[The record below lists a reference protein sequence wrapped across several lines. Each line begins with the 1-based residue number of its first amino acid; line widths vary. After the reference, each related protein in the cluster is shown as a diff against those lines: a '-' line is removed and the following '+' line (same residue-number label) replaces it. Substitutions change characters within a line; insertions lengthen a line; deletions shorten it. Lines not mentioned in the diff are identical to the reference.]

1 MRMLGRW
8 SLLGFSVAIAAPG
21 MIAARAPGADWRGT
35 WMLYGI
41 AAGLFAAVLWLLL
54 LEGHFRIGRM
64 RLRMAATVSRWN
76 RRRNVRVGPVKA
88 QAGTSTTSARKTANS
103 APQRAQTSRDATPTP
118 GTTPGG
124 VVRVPVPAGASVT
137 ATLRAFAERHGMTAY
152 YSDSEGYFMHDG
164 AQTYPC
170 ELVTA

>member
-8 SLLGFSVAIAAPG
+8 SLLGLSVAIAAPG

-54 LEGHFRIGRM
+54 LDGHFRVSRWRRFAG
-64 RLRMAATVSRWN
+64 ATVSRWN
-76 RRRNVRVGPVKA
+76 RRRNVRVGSLKA
-88 QAGTSTTSARKTANS
+88 PAGTSTAR
-103 APQRAQTSRDATPTP
+103 APGAPSDPAQRAQTSRDAATAP
-118 GTTPGG
+118 GTTAGG
-124 VVRVPVPAGASVT
+124 VIRVPVPAGASVS
-137 ATLRAFAERHGMTAY
+137 ASLRAFAERHGMTAY
-152 YSDSEGYFMHDG
+152 YSDSQGYLMHDG
-164 AQTYPC
+164 KQTYPC

>member
-54 LEGHFRIGRM
+54 LEGHFRVGRW
-64 RLRMAATVSRWN
+64 RRRTAATVHRWN
-76 RRRNVRVGPVKA
+76 TRRNVRVGPVKA
-88 QAGTSTTSARKTANS
+88 QAGTSAATGATGANS
-103 APQRAQTSRDATPTP
+103 APQRAQTSRDAGAMPNVTA
-118 GTTPGG
+118 GG
-124 VVRVPVPAGASVT
+124 VIRVPVPAGASVT
-137 ATLRAFAERHGMTAY
+137 ATLTAFAARHGMGAY
-152 YSDSEGYFMHDG
+152 YSDSQGYIMHDG
-164 AQTYPC
+164 TRTYVC